1 MKYRRLKALLIHEGD
16 LMCIDEING
25 VSFELT
31 QREFMRLYN
40 LYKKTLKTK
49 ELSKENYSFD
59 DFMSDVFTLFLKK
72 LDNDELELIVNDWL
86 ES

>member
-1 MKYRRLKALLIHEGD
+1 MNYMENE
-16 LMCIDEING
+16 EING

-40 LYKKTLKTK
+40 LYKKTLDTK
-49 ELSKENYSFD
+49 ELNHENYDFD
-59 DFMSDVFTLFLKK
+59 DFMSDVFSLFLKTLHNGK
-72 LDNDELELIVNDWL
+72 LELIVNDWL

>member
-1 MKYRRLKALLIHEGD
+1 MENE
-16 LMCIDEING
+16 EING

-40 LYKKTLKTK
+40 LYKKTLDTK
-49 ELSKENYSFD
+49 ELNPEKYDFD
-59 DFMSDVFTLFLKK
+59 DFMSDVFSLFLKTLHNGK
-72 LDNDELELIVNDWL
+72 LELIVNDWI